1 MEEIPSMLAFA
12 LDITQNTPK
21 SSKES
26 DDDELKQYMD
36 YQRKLNHVNLVQNS
50 LQYAKNQLQKNI
62 DSCKS
67 EKLSQFL
74 QNFFPISSQF
84 ADADTLVQMLR

>member
-1 MEEIPSMLAFA
+1 MLAFA
-12 LDITQNTPK
+12 LDITQNKPANP
-21 SSKES
+21 KES
-26 DDDELKQYMD
+26 ENDEVKQYMD

-67 EKLSQFL
+67 EKISQFL
-74 QNFFPISSQF
+74 KKIKSNVLSS
-84 ADADTLVQMLR
+84 L